1 MKGKGWENLKE
12 NVKGKLHNDKGFRGK
27 KKNSQAVSDEKWI
40 KF

>member
-12 NVKGKLHNDKGFRGK
+12 NVKGKLHNDKGFRE